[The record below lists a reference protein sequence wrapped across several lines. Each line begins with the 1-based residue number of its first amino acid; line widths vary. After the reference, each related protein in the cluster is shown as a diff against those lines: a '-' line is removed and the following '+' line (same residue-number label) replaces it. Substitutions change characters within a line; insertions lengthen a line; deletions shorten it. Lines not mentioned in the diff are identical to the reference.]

1 MSDVEE
7 LPSWAHRT
15 VEAGTVATS
24 NVAQPMRAPEPDRRR
39 GRGLLFA
46 LLGLLLVGAGA
57 FAGYWFVV
65 RDDGSAVDTADPGTN
80 TTAAATEAST
90 GADQVAAGAS
100 SSTATSTASTEPA
113 GPSTTAAAAAGSS
126 PSTTAAPLQAATD
139 SSMVSADN
147 PAGAVRYAVFKGGQ
161 LYLRGKVP
169 AEAVATEIVTKAGM
183 VVGPQNVHNEYQID
197 PTVPIDVAAP
207 IYVED
212 VVLFGFNS
220 VKVEEPFLPILDLG
234 TLLLSQ
240 NPNVKITVVTRT
252 DAVGSEATNLE
263 VSQQRG
269 QAVKNYWVKK
279 GIDPSRITIDAR
291 GETDAK
297 DSDDAKTSAL
307 NRRAEFII
315 TGLLG

>member
-24 NVAQPMRAPEPDRRR
+24 NVAQPMRAPEPERRR

-57 FAGYWFVV
+57 FAGYWFVA
-65 RDDGSAVDTADPGTN
+65 RDDGSEVSTADPAP
-80 TTAAATEAST
+80 TTTGDDATDAST
-90 GADQVAAGAS
+90 GGDQVAAGVS
-100 SSTATSTASTEPA
+100 TSTATSAPSTAPA
-113 GPSTTAAAAAGSS
+113 GPSTSATAGEA
-126 PSTTAAPLQAATD
+126 PSTTATPLQATTD
-139 SSMVSADN
+139 SSMVTADN
-147 PAGAVRYAVFKGGQ
+147 PAGALRYAVFKGGQ

-183 VVGPQNVHNEYQID
+183 VVGPANVHNEYQID
-197 PTVPIDVAAP
+197 PTVPLEVAAP

-234 TLLLSQ
+234 TLLLTQ

-269 QAVKNYWVKK
+269 QAVANYWIKK
-279 GIDPSRITIDAR
+279 GIDSSRIAIDAR
-291 GETDAK
+291 GEADAK
-297 DSDDAKTSAL
+297 DSDDAQTAAL

>member
-24 NVAQPMRAPEPDRRR
+24 NVAQPMRAPDPERRR
-39 GRGLLFA
+39 GRGLLFT
-46 LLGLLLVGAGA
+46 LLGLILVGAGA
-57 FAGYWFVV
+57 FAGYWLVV
-65 RDDGSAVDTADPGTN
+65 RDDDSALSTADPGTT
-80 TTAAATEAST
+80 TTAQATESST
-90 GADQVAAGAS
+90 GGDQVAAGPS
-100 SSTATSTASTEPA
+100 SSTATTAAGTEPA
-113 GPSTTAAAAAGSS
+113 GPSTTAASAS
-126 PSTTAAPLQAATD
+126 PSTTALQATTD

-169 AEAVATEIVTKAGM
+169 AEAVATEITTKAGM
-183 VVGPQNVHNEYQID
+183 VVGPQNVHNEYQVD
-197 PTVPIDVAAP
+197 PTVPLEVAAP

-240 NPNVKITVVTRT
+240 NPNVKITIVTRT

-263 VSQQRG
+263 VSRQRG
-269 QAVKNYWVKK
+269 DAVKNYWVKK

-291 GETDAK
+291 GEADAK
-297 DSDDAKTSAL
+297 ESDDAKTAAL

>member
-24 NVAQPMRAPEPDRRR
+24 NVAQPMRAPDPERPR

-65 RDDGSAVDTADPGTN
+65 RDDNSAV
-80 TTAAATEAST
+80 TTASPITTTTAQATDAST
-90 GADQVAAGAS
+90 GGDQVAAGAS
-100 SSTATSTASTEPA
+100 TSTATSAPSTEPA
-113 GPSTTAAAAAGSS
+113 GPSTTAAGS

-139 SSMVSADN
+139 SSMVTADN

-183 VVGPQNVHNEYQID
+183 VVGPANVHNEYQID
-197 PTVPIDVAAP
+197 PAVPIDVAAP

-240 NPNVKITVVTRT
+240 NPNVRITIVTRT
-252 DAVGSEATNLE
+252 DSVGSDATNLE

-269 QAVKNYWVKK
+269 QAVANYWTKK

-297 DSDDAKTSAL
+297 DSDDDKTAAL
-307 NRRAEFII
+307 NRRAEFVI

>member
-1 MSDVEE
+1 MSDVDE

-24 NVAQPMRAPEPDRRR
+24 NVAQPMRAPEPERRR

-65 RDDGSAVDTADPGTN
+65 RDDNSAVTTADPGST
-80 TTAAATEAST
+80 TTAQATESST

-113 GPSTTAAAAAGSS
+113 GPSTTAEAT
-126 PSTTAAPLQAATD
+126 PSTTAAPLQATTD
-139 SSMVSADN
+139 SSMVTADN

-183 VVGPQNVHNEYQID
+183 VVGPQNVHNEYTID

-234 TLLLSQ
+234 TLLMSQ
-240 NPNVKITVVTRT
+240 NPNVRITIVTRT

-291 GETDAK
+291 GEADAK
-297 DSDDAKTSAL
+297 DSDDAKTAAL

>member
-24 NVAQPMRAPEPDRRR
+24 NVAQPMRAPEPERPR

-65 RDDGSAVDTADPGTN
+65 RDDNSAVTTADPGTT
-80 TTAAATEAST
+80 TTARATDASA
-90 GADQVAAGAS
+90 GGDQVAAGAS
-100 SSTATSTASTEPA
+100 TSTATSAPSTEPA
-113 GPSTTAAAAAGSS
+113 GPGTTAAGAS
-126 PSTTAAPLQAATD
+126 PSSTAAPLQAATD
-139 SSMVSADN
+139 SSMVTADN

-183 VVGPQNVHNEYQID
+183 VVGPTNVHNEYQID
-197 PTVPIDVAAP
+197 PAVPIDVAAP

-220 VKVEEPFLPILDLG
+220 VRVEEPFLPILDLG

-240 NPNVKITVVTRT
+240 NPNVRITIVTRT

-269 QAVKNYWVKK
+269 EAVKNYWVKK
-279 GIDPSRITIDAR
+279 GIDPSRVTIDAR
-291 GETDAK
+291 GEADAK
-297 DSDDAKTSAL
+297 DSDDAKASAL

>member
-24 NVAQPMRAPEPDRRR
+24 NVAQPMGAPEPERHR
-39 GRGLLFA
+39 GRGPLFA
-46 LLGLLLVGAGA
+46 LLGVLLVGAGA
-57 FAGYWFVV
+57 FAGYRFIV
-65 RDDGSAVDTADPGTN
+65 RDDHSALTTADPGTT
-80 TTAAATEAST
+80 TTAEATEPSI
-90 GADQVAAGAS
+90 GADQVAAEAS
-100 SSTATSTASTEPA
+100 TSTATSAPITGPTGPGTSATE
-113 GPSTTAAAAAGSS
+113 GSS
-126 PSTTAAPLQAATD
+126 PSTAAAPVQATTD
-139 SSMVSADN
+139 SSMVTADN

-161 LYLRGKVP
+161 LYLRGLVP
-169 AEAVATEIVTKAGM
+169 AAAVATEIVTKAGM

-197 PTVPIDVAAP
+197 PTVPLEVAAP

-234 TLLLSQ
+234 TVLLTQ

-269 QAVKNYWVKK
+269 QAVANYWIKK
-279 GIDPSRITIDAR
+279 GIDPSRIAIDAR
-291 GETDAK
+291 GEADAR
-297 DSDDAKTSAL
+297 DSDDAKTAAL

>member
-24 NVAQPMRAPEPDRRR
+24 NVAQPMRAPDPERRRRR
-39 GRGLLFA
+39 GVLFT
-46 LLGLLLVGAGA
+46 LLGLILMGAGA

-65 RDDGSAVDTADPGTN
+65 RDDGSAVTTADPGTT
-80 TTAAATEAST
+80 TTAQATESST
-90 GADQVAAGAS
+90 GGDQVAAGAS
-100 SSTATSTASTEPA
+100 SSTATTASTEPA
-113 GPSTTAAAAAGSS
+113 GPSTSAAPS
-126 PSTTAAPLQAATD
+126 PSTTAAPLQADTD
-139 SSMVSADN
+139 SSMVTADN

-183 VVGPQNVHNEYQID
+183 VVGPPNVHNEYQID

-240 NPNVKITVVTRT
+240 NPNVRITIVTRT

-269 QAVKNYWVKK
+269 EAVKSYWVKK

-291 GETDAK
+291 GEADAK
-297 DSDDAKTSAL
+297 DSDDAQAAAL
-307 NRRAEFII
+307 NRRAEFVI

>member
-1 MSDVEE
+1 MSDVDE

-24 NVAQPMRAPEPDRRR
+24 NVAQPMRVPEPERRR
-39 GRGLLFA
+39 GRGLLFT
-46 LLGLLLVGAGA
+46 LIGLLLVGAGA

-65 RDDGSAVDTADPGTN
+65 RDDNSAVTTADPGTT
-80 TTAAATEAST
+80 TTAQATDSST
-90 GADQVAAGAS
+90 GGDQVAAGAS
-100 SSTATSTASTEPA
+100 SSTATTTASTEPA
-113 GPSTTAAAAAGSS
+113 GPSTSAATAGAS
-126 PSTTAAPLQAATD
+126 PSTTAAPLQADTD
-139 SSMVSADN
+139 SSMVTADN
-147 PAGAVRYAVFKGGQ
+147 PTGAIRYAVFKGGQ

-234 TLLLSQ
+234 TLLMSQ
-240 NPNVKITVVTRT
+240 NPGVRITIVTRT

-269 QAVKNYWVKK
+269 EAVKNYWVKK

-291 GETDAK
+291 GEADAK
-297 DSDDAKTSAL
+297 DSDDAKTAAL

>member
-24 NVAQPMRAPEPDRRR
+24 NVAQPMRAPEPERRR
-39 GRGLLFA
+39 GRGPLFA
-46 LLGLLLVGAGA
+46 LIGLVLVGAGA
-57 FAGYWFVV
+57 FAGYWFVA
-65 RDDGSAVDTADPGTN
+65 RDDGSEVATADPATT
-80 TTAAATEAST
+80 TTAEATDAST
-90 GADQVAAGAS
+90 GGDQVAADAS
-100 SSTATSTASTEPA
+100 TSTATSAPSTEPA
-113 GPSTTAAAAAGSS
+113 GPGTSATAGEA
-126 PSTTAAPLQAATD
+126 PSTTATPLQATTD
-139 SSMVSADN
+139 SSMVTDDN

-183 VVGPQNVHNEYQID
+183 VVGPSNVHNEYQID
-197 PTVPIDVAAP
+197 PTVPLEVAAP

-234 TLLLSQ
+234 TLLLTQ

-263 VSQQRG
+263 VSRQRG
-269 QAVKNYWVKK
+269 QAVANYWIKK
-279 GIDPSRITIDAR
+279 GIDSSRIGIDAR
-291 GETDAK
+291 GEADAK
-297 DSDDAKTSAL
+297 DSDDAQTAAL

>member
-24 NVAQPMRAPEPDRRR
+24 NVAQPMRAPDPGRRR
-39 GRGLLFA
+39 GRGLLFT
-46 LLGLLLVGAGA
+46 LLGLLVVGAGA

-65 RDDGSAVDTADPGTN
+65 RDDNSAVSTADPGTT
-80 TTAAATEAST
+80 TTAPATESST
-90 GADQVAAGAS
+90 GADQVAAGVS
-100 SSTATSTASTEPA
+100 PGTATSTASIPSTEPA
-113 GPSTTAAAAAGSS
+113 GPATTAGSS
-126 PSTTAAPLQAATD
+126 PSTTAAPLQATTD
-139 SSMVSADN
+139 ASMVTADN

-169 AEAVATEIVTKAGM
+169 AEAVSTEIVAKAGM

-197 PTVPIDVAAP
+197 PTVPIEVAAP

-234 TLLLSQ
+234 TLLLAQ
-240 NPNVKITVVTRT
+240 NPGVKISVVTRT

-279 GIDPSRITIDAR
+279 GIDPSRITVDAR
-291 GETDAK
+291 GEADAK
-297 DSDDAKTSAL
+297 DSDDAQTAAL
-307 NRRAEFII
+307 NRRAEFVI

>member
-24 NVAQPMRAPEPDRRR
+24 NVAQPMRAPEPDRPR

-65 RDDGSAVDTADPGTN
+65 RDDNSAVTTADPGTT
-80 TTAAATEAST
+80 TTAQATEAST
-90 GADQVAAGAS
+90 GGDQVAAGAS
-100 SSTATSTASTEPA
+100 TSTATSAPSTEPA
-113 GPSTTAAAAAGSS
+113 GPGTSAADAS
-126 PSTTAAPLQAATD
+126 PSTTAAPLQADTD
-139 SSMVSADN
+139 TSMVTADN

-183 VVGPQNVHNEYQID
+183 VVGPANVHNEYQID

-240 NPNVKITVVTRT
+240 NPNVRITIVTRT

-269 QAVKNYWVKK
+269 EAVKNYWVKK

-291 GETDAK
+291 GEADAK
-297 DSDDAKTSAL
+297 DSDDAKAAAL
-307 NRRAEFII
+307 NRRAEFVI